1 MASYAFTLT
10 LDICTTKFVTSVCSN
25 KESTKHLILGLMA
38 DVYFSLGFHVLME
51 GFSAHGP

>member
-10 LDICTTKFVTSVCSN
+10 LNICTTKFVTSVCSN
-25 KESTKHLILGLMA
+25 KESTKHLILVLMA
-38 DVYFSLGFHVLME
+38 GVYFSLGFHVLME